1 MTGIEFAVQNPGQ
14 KIYFIRGHRVMM
26 DSDLAELYGVETKA
40 LNQAVRRNIDR
51 FPEDFMFQLTAK
63 EKSEVVTNCD
73 HLRKLKYSPNLPLA
87 FSEQGITMLSC
98 VLNSQRAIQVNIA
111 IMRAFVQ
118 LRSILLSN
126 RELAKKLEALEQKY
140 DAQFKMVF
148 DAIRRLMSGE
158 LPEPVPLKKIK
169 ALAR

>member
-1 MTGIEFAVQNPGQ
+1 MTDVEHAVQNLGQ

-26 DSDLAELYGVETKA
+26 DSDLAELYGVETKRI
-40 LNQAVRRNIDR
+40 NEQVNRNLIR
-51 FPEDFMFQLTAK
+51 FPADFMFRLTDQ
-63 EKSEVVTNCD
+63 EVAI
-73 HLRKLKYSPNLPLA
+73 LRSQNATSRTYGGRRHLPLV
-87 FSEQGITMLSC
+87 FTEQGVAMLSS
-98 VLNSQRAIQVNIA
+98 VLTSERAALVNIA